1 MAFTLDIDS
10 QIVDEM
16 KNYLRKFDT
25 IEEGGLLLGNKT
37 IANHDNSN
45 ICVKITE
52 FCPIKS
58 TFNKYEFDKGYQI
71 TQNLPGEEI
80 GYYPDPE
87 EYMNV
92 LKRTKSFIDT
102 DLLNVGFIHNH
113 FRWEANPSFYDL
125 KHVTKTIGYIM
136 AIYTNLH
143 DHIKF
148 WYVTQQMQKE
158 KWTKSQKSSSSA
170 AVELAAIL

>member
-1 MAFTLDIDS
+1 MIFTLDIDPK
-10 QIVDEM
+10 IVNEI
-16 KNYLRKFDT
+16 KIYLKKFDT
-25 IEEGGLLLGNKT
+25 VEEGGLLLGNKIIT
-37 IANHDNSN
+37 NSDMR
-45 ICVKITE
+45 IKVTE

-58 TFNKYEFDKGYQI
+58 TFKKYDFDAGYQAAQI
-71 TQNLPGEEI
+71 LPGEEV

-102 DLLNVGFIHNH
+102 DLLNVGFVHNH
-113 FRWEANPSFYDL
+113 FKWEANPSSYDL
-125 KHVTKTIGYIM
+125 KHVMKTIGYVM